1 MVKDIVKKTKDYD
14 LKLMTGQKPEKI
26 TENNTFTE
34 YSPAEVEK
42 TGPETKNGIIVNAL
56 FVNVRREPD
65 YESEMVELLRKS
77 DRVVIVGK
85 VGEFYKVNTS
95 VNRGVYI
102 SSNFIK
108 EE

>member
-1 MVKDIVKKTKDYD
+1 MEKEIRKKRRYGYD
-14 LKLMTGQKPEKI
+14 DPMPEIKKNEVNDTI
-26 TENNTFTE
+26 TE

-77 DRVVIVGK
+77 DRVEIVGK